1 MTKTATTPVSARKPW
16 VRPAVE
22 KIAAG
27 QAEVGTRNVSDG
39 SFTTS

>member
-1 MTKTATTPVSARKPW
+1 MMKTAKPAIVRKPW

-27 QAEVGTRNVSDG
+27 RAEVGTRTNPDG
-39 SFTTS
+39 EFTTS

>member
-1 MTKTATTPVSARKPW
+1 MTKTTTTTLARKPW

-27 QAEVGTRNVSDG
+27 QAEVGTRDRGDG

>member
-1 MTKTATTPVSARKPW
+1 MTKTITAAPARKPW
-16 VRPAVE
+16 IRPTVE

-27 QAEVGTRNVSDG
+27 QAEVGTRQTGDG

>member
-1 MTKTATTPVSARKPW
+1 MDKVKKEKKERKPW

-27 QAEVGTRNVSDG
+27 QAENFTRNASSDG
-39 SFTTS
+39 QFTAS

>member
-1 MTKTATTPVSARKPW
+1 MTKTITTPARKPW

-27 QAEVGTRNVSDG
+27 QAEVGTRQTGDG
-39 SFTTS
+39 AFTTS

>member
-1 MTKTATTPVSARKPW
+1 MTKTITITTARKPW
-16 VRPAVE
+16 IRPAVD

-27 QAEVGTRNVSDG
+27 QAEVGTRQTGDG

>member
-1 MTKTATTPVSARKPW
+1 MTKTNPPVPARKPW

-27 QAEVGTRNVSDG
+27 QAEVSTRTASDG